1 VSYIRIFNHY
11 IHTPYLVLGLIEFV
25 VLVVSV
31 HLATMIRF
39 PEVNVLTLNV
49 SEPLFIQSLVFAAA
63 LIACTLAI
71 GVYPSK
77 LTEGHIGIL
86 IRTVVS
92 YCLLGASFLTVLYY
106 IFPTLFLGRGILSIS
121 ILIAYA
127 LVFPVRIL
135 FFWIVDVKA
144 LKRRVLVLGAGEKA
158 KNFLNMI
165 EAEGESSSFTIVGCT
180 NSGEGNSV
188 KANSVDLDDI
198 VGKEDD
204 FAECT
209 KTNKINEIIVALD
222 ERRKAEGGSFPVNLL
237 LDAKLQ
243 GISVTEPIAF
253 FERETGKIEL
263 SLLNPSWLV
272 FSEGF
277 SFSQSRDI
285 MKRIFDLLIC
295 TLLLVVASPFMLL
308 TAVMVFLEDG
318 APVLFRQT
326 RTGLNGKTFT
336 LYKFRSMRKDAE
348 KNGAVWAKEN
358 DDRIT
363 RIGNFIRNTRLDE
376 LPQIY
381 NVLRGD
387 MSFVGPRPERPEFV
401 DGVCQDIPFYNERH
415 RVKPGLMGWAQ
426 LKYPYGASV
435 EDAANKL
442 KYDLYYTKNHSFM
455 LDMLIVVQTV
465 EVVLLGK
472 GVR

>member
-1 VSYIRIFNHY
+1 MNYIRLFNHY
-11 IHTPYLVLGLIEFV
+11 IHTPYLVLGVVEFV

-31 HLATMIRF
+31 HLATAIRY
-39 PEVNVLTLNV
+39 PEVAVFSANL
-49 SEPLFIQSLVFAAA
+49 SDPLLIQSVVFGMS
-63 LIACTLAI
+63 LMACTLAI

-77 LTEGHIGIL
+77 LIEGHIGVL
-86 IRTVVS
+86 IRTIVS

-106 IFPTLFLGRGILSIS
+106 LIPSLFLGRGVLSLS
-121 ILIAYA
+121 ILIGYV
-127 LVFPVRIL
+127 LVFPVRVV
-135 FFWIVDVKA
+135 FFLLVDADA
-144 LKRRVLVLGAGEKA
+144 LRRRVLILGTGRSA
-158 KNFLNMI
+158 NSLLDMI
-165 EAEGESSSFTIVGCT
+165 SMERENTSFEVVGC
-180 NSGEGNSV
+180 V
-188 KANSVDLDDI
+188 KASDDDDQVDPSLIIDRCMNLS
-198 VGKEDD
+198 
-204 FAECT
+204 ECA
-209 KTNKINEIIVALD
+209 KKHKVDEIIVALD
-222 ERRKAEGGSFPVNLL
+222 ERRKAEGGRFPVDRL
-237 LDAKLQ
+237 LDAKLA
-243 GISVTEPIAF
+243 GVAVTESIAF

-272 FSEGF
+272 FSQGF
-277 SFSQSRDI
+277 SFSQARDLL
-285 MKRIFDLLIC
+285 KRVFDLTIC
-295 TLLLVVASPFMLL
+295 SILLFMALPFMLL
-308 TAVMVFLEDG
+308 TAILVFLEDG
-318 APVLFRQT
+318 SPVLFKQT
-326 RTGLNGKTFT
+326 RVGINGKSFT

-381 NVLRGD
+381 NVIRGD

-401 DGVCQDIPFYNERH
+401 EGVCQDIPFYNERH

-455 LDMLIVVQTV
+455 LDLLIVVQTV

>member
-1 VSYIRIFNHY
+1 
-11 IHTPYLVLGLIEFV
+11 
-25 VLVVSV
+25 
-31 HLATMIRF
+31 
-39 PEVNVLTLNV
+39 
-49 SEPLFIQSLVFAAA
+49 
-63 LIACTLAI
+63 
-71 GVYPSK
+71 
-77 LTEGHIGIL
+77 
-86 IRTVVS
+86 
-92 YCLLGASFLTVLYY
+92 
-106 IFPTLFLGRGILSIS
+106 LS
-121 ILIAYA
+121 
-127 LVFPVRIL
+127 
-135 FFWIVDVKA
+135 
-144 LKRRVLVLGAGEKA
+144 
-158 KNFLNMI
+158 MI

-188 KANSVDLDDI
+188 KANSVDLNDI
-198 VGKEDD
+198 IGKEND

-272 FSEGF
+272 LSEGF

-442 KYDLYYTKNHSFM
+442 KYDLYYTKNHSFLM
-455 LDMLIVVQTV
+455 DVLILIQTV

-472 GVR
+472 GVQ